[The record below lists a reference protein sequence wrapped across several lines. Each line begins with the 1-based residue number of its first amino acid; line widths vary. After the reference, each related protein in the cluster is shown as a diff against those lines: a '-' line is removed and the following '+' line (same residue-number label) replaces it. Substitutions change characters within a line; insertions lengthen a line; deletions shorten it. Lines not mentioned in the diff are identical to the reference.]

1 MTSEPFA
8 ISFLPSVLCA
18 NSGASAPASYRMV
31 GLSDLVARPIRSA
44 SRLSARSAVLV
55 DGERSDGDFGN
66 VRKGF
71 GEIRNAV

>member
-31 GLSDLVARPIRSA
+31 GLSDLVARPIRWVA
-44 SRLSARSAVLV
+44 AFRAFVGAVDRTGAR
-55 DGERSDGDFGN
+55 R
-66 VRKGF
+66 
-71 GEIRNAV
+71 